1 MKFIINLSLLLLII
15 GNSTFAGFAYFKC
28 SSPRCNSSSENSYK
42 NKLTEEFKTLQ
53 NIPLIILD
61 FSNTLTNPINSLTA
75 FTSTKQNINAGNPI
89 CSMDITEYL
98 NKKKYAKCLANSL
111 SSKIIGILSLLF
123 NLNNQMYKLLNSMSQ
138 TPVCSLPAYTWDKF
152 AKEHNISPN
161 IDNIK
166 NILFDL
172 QNVLDQLKNLTDPNC
187 SVCAD
192 PNAINDL
199 ISTLDSLINQLN
211 FLQTQL
217 TIQLLN
223 ICNKLLNFSSDIK
236 LIIASHSTDP
246 DIIQAECKIRR
257 QVARNQSR
265 KRLAV
270 IKAFKRFDS
279 IMRSVI
285 SKINR
290 LNNRNNCTLNKNPK
304 TVILQCF

>member
-1 MKFIINLSLLLLII
+1 MKFIINLSLLLLLIC
-15 GNSTFAGFAYFKC
+15 NSTFACFAFFKF
-28 SSPRCNSSSENSYK
+28 SKTGNNSSSETLYK
-42 NKLTEEFKTLQ
+42 QKLKKEFLALQDIPFILQ
-53 NIPLIILD
+53 N

-75 FTSTKQNINAGNPI
+75 FTSTKQNINAGNPNCFI
-89 CSMDITEYL
+89 DITEYL
-98 NKKKYAKCLANSL
+98 NKKNYAKCLANSL

-123 NLNNQMYKLLNSMSQ
+123 NLNNQMYKLLNLMSQ
-138 TPVCSLPAYTWDKF
+138 TPVCSPPAYTWDKF
-152 AKEHNISPN
+152 NKEHNISPN

-199 ISTLDSLINQLN
+199 ISKLDSLINQLN

-246 DIIQAECKIRR
+246 DIIQTECKFRR
-257 QVARNQSR
+257 QVAKKQSR

-290 LNNRNNCTLNKNPK
+290 LNNKNNCTLNKNPE